1 MNDHKIKSII
11 SNYGV
16 TLKRLTEDKI
26 ELVRR
31 WRNDP
36 KIQQYM
42 EFREEI
48 TPEMQKAW
56 FQRIN
61 NDHNLYYIIEVD
73 KKDVG
78 LINCKD
84 IDEEYDSG
92 EGGIFIWDD
101 GYLNSDLS
109 FRATCLFYNYLF
121 NDLGFKHLFGHVI
134 DDNKRA
140 LNFNKALG
148 IQKRYNVP
156 EGDNRT
162 YIVTKDSYVNCKA
175 LKIINKI
182 YKNQ

>member
-1 MNDHKIKSII
+1 MEIKDTIQG
-11 SNYGV
+11 YGV

-26 ELVRR
+26 EMVRR

-42 EFREEI
+42 EYREKI
-48 TPEMQKAW
+48 TPEMQKVW
-56 FQRIN
+56 FNRIN
-61 NDHNLYYIIEVD
+61 NDNNLYYIIEID
-73 KKDVG
+73 GKEIG

-92 EGGIFIWDD
+92 EGGIFVWDD
-101 GYLNSDLS
+101 EYLNSDLS

-121 NDLGFKHLFGHVI
+121 NGLGLKHLFGHVI

-140 LNFNKALG
+140 QSFNKALG
-148 IQKRYNVP
+148 IQKRENVP

-162 YIVTKDSYVNCKA
+162 YIVTKASYTNCKA

-182 YKNQ
+182 YKY